1 MKKYDIE
8 EKIRSSFSD
17 ETPDILPRIMA
28 ACDEKDADSTYP
40 EIIIGGR
47 GAQGN
52 KRSTAHY
59 ITVAASMV
67 VVFILGLVLGNMMMI
82 NSKDQGDI
90 IDPAVASVY
99 IDVNPSIEMEV
110 TENGTVISC
119 IPANDDAKIIIGD
132 MQLGG
137 VNIKTALNA
146 IIGSMYMNGYMNEDS
161 NSMLVSVNSGNDEK
175 FEGLLCNIVSD
186 VNDIIKASGI
196 SCSIVAQD
204 VMPNDRTSSLAR
216 ENNISVG
223 KMSLINKIIESAED
237 YTDEDIAELAMSAI
251 KDLNEIYA
259 FVNMDRE
266 HPDEDNKKPEGDRNE
281 QNKNEVQSD
290 IISGVLDKVEG
301 NKEGALKLALKYLSS
316 LFGTDVD
323 EDDLIMP
330 IVLIRR
336 ESERGEGGFKSKYV
350 YEVKFAYGLN
360 FYELDVDL
368 DTESVTDARR
378 GNNDKKPHG
387 TLSDEAEDKAH
398 GMRNSYN

>member
-1 MKKYDIE
+1 MKNYDIE

-28 ACDEKDADSTYP
+28 ACDREAADSTYP
-40 EIIIGGR
+40 EVIIGAR
-47 GAQGN
+47 AARAN
-52 KRSTAHY
+52 KRNAVRY
-59 ITVAASMV
+59 ITVAASLV
-67 VVFILGLVLGNMMMI
+67 IVFILGLVLGNMLRI
-82 NSKDQGDI
+82 NSGDSGVI

-110 TENGTVISC
+110 TEDGTVISC

-146 IIGSMYMNGYMNEDS
+146 LIGSMYMNGYMSEES
-161 NSMLVSVNSGNDEK
+161 SSMLVSVNSGNDGK
-175 FEGLLCNIVSD
+175 FEDLLGNIVSD

-204 VMPNDRTSSLAR
+204 VAPNDRTSHLAK

-237 YTDEDIAELAMSAI
+237 YTDDDIAELAMSAI

-266 HPDEDNKKPEGDRNE
+266 EPDEDDKKPEGDRNE
-281 QNKNEVQSD
+281 QEGNNLPSD
-290 IISGVLDKVEG
+290 IISGVLDKLEE
-301 NKEGALKLALKYLSS
+301 NKEDALELALEYLSS
-316 LFGTDVD
+316 LLGTEVD

-330 IVLIRR
+330 IVMIRR

-360 FYELDVDL
+360 FYELEVDL
-368 DTESVTDARR
+368 DAESVTET
-378 GNNDKKPHG
+378 GKNNNDKKPHDIPPNEG
-387 TLSDEAEDKAH
+387 EDKAH
-398 GMRNSYN
+398 GIASFG